1 MDVKEIMAIIPHR
14 YPMLLVDRMVE
25 LEPGRRGVGIKQ
37 VTSNEWFFPGHFPG
51 QPIMPGVL
59 QIEAC
64 AQVGAVVM
72 LSVPE
77 NRGKVPMFAGLDG
90 VRFRRPVVPGDT
102 LRLEVEITRVRGAI
116 GRARA
121 RALVDGEVTVEAE
134 AVFAL
139 VDADKVKA

>member
-1 MDVKEIMAIIPHR
+1 MAIIPHR